1 MKNIFMKSFMKS
13 MTVLT
18 LLIVALCEVNQVKTE
33 AASKPTNQDL
43 ILLTSTTTSLPIFTM
58 AILKCLIQ

>member
-1 MKNIFMKSFMKS
+1 MKNIFMKS

-18 LLIVALCEVNQVKTE
+18 SLMVALCGVNQVKTE

-43 ILLTSTTTSLPIFTM
+43 ILLTSTTTYI
-58 AILKCLIQ
+58 